1 MEVMGSNPVGTSENV
16 LLVKVTSQLPFT
28 SVVYLQFTHVIFIIY
43 TSCLS
48 HCHQIRAIS
57 GSRYN
62 CAVRTL
68 PVRSTL
74 LKYPFCSF
82 LFCFVLFVLLYL
94 GKGFTYFKVKML
106 SRMGGKGSH
115 GVSLTFDQ
123 IVGISA
129 LVWQTPSKAKA
140 TKTRW
145 LQWESLETSSSLA
158 AWTILS
164 AIHPRKLWS
173 MGKKANLYVCGSC
186 VTCVCHCGNYVHCWQ
201 NRPKHWICICMYVNK
216 WNVVKSNYHTRF
228 LSVANCKRGS
238 WNDAAPFKDT

>member
-1 MEVMGSNPVGTSENV
+1 
-16 LLVKVTSQLPFT
+16 
-28 SVVYLQFTHVIFIIY
+28 
-43 TSCLS
+43 
-48 HCHQIRAIS
+48 
-57 GSRYN
+57 
-62 CAVRTL
+62 
-68 PVRSTL
+68 
-74 LKYPFCSF
+74 
-82 LFCFVLFVLLYL
+82 
-94 GKGFTYFKVKML
+94 ML

-173 MGKKANLYVCGSC
+173 MGKKANLYVCASC

-216 WNVVKSNYHTRF
+216 WNMVRWSQIIVLASCLLQTVNVVREMMQLPLKCT
-228 LSVANCKRGS
+228 
-238 WNDAAPFKDT
+238 